1 MPSCCS
7 TEPAGIR
14 PAANSRCQTTS
25 ASCTCRPI
33 RLNSIRSKTSGSSCD
48 RTNSATASST
58 ATPISSMPAAMPGTH
73 LPPTQAASVQ
83 SPPGHGHRL
92 LSDAVGITP
101 NSVPQQL
108 DGALAAIWTQHA
120 GSAQFEKSQGAVPI
134 DQLRQPIFAGG
145 IKSAATFRNVLPQ
158 QPARRDC
165 DIRRASCGRL
175 VEYQQM
181 IADGIKLIEVS
192 LRDQADKDG
201 RSGHLLV
208 EDLVSESLRA
218 TYLGGACGQSNLER
232 TEPAERCRPFGR
244 PALALDPT
252 ESADSR

>member
-92 LSDAVGITP
+92 LSDAVGII
-101 NSVPQQL
+101 SLQRLL
-108 DGALAAIWTQHA
+108 DHAAEREQA
-120 GSAQFEKSQGAVPI
+120 PL
-134 DQLRQPIFAGG
+134 DQLRHFADVAHG
-145 IKSAATFRNVLPQ
+145 L
-158 QPARRDC
+158 
-165 DIRRASCGRL
+165 
-175 VEYQQM
+175 
-181 IADGIKLIEVS
+181 
-192 LRDQADKDG
+192 
-201 RSGHLLV
+201 LLV
-208 EDLVSESLRA
+208 LVDADVPRSE
-218 TYLGGACGQSNLER
+218 EH
-232 TEPAERCRPFGR
+232 
-244 PALALDPT
+244 
-252 ESADSR
+252 

>member
-92 LSDAVGITP
+92 LSDAVGMI
-101 NSVPQQL
+101 
-108 DGALAAIWTQHA
+108 GAEREPPRLHPGLAVD
-120 GSAQFEKSQGAVPI
+120 F
-134 DQLRQPIFAGG
+134 LG
-145 IKSAATFRNVLPQ
+145 I
-158 QPARRDC
+158 
-165 DIRRASCGRL
+165 
-175 VEYQQM
+175 
-181 IADGIKLIEVS
+181 IAELGEPPLHLLE
-192 LRDQADKDG
+192 
-201 RSGHLLV
+201 RSG
-208 EDLVSESLRA
+208 
-218 TYLGGACGQSNLER
+218 LELHY
-232 TEPAERCRPFGR
+232 FG
-244 PALALDPT
+244 
-252 ESADSR
+252 

>member
-92 LSDAVGITP
+92 LSDAVGITLLRP
-101 NSVPQQL
+101 STQQPRTVPVFDGVVRLIANHL
-108 DGALAAIWTQHA
+108 DLPIFGSTPKVRALCSA
-120 GSAQFEKSQGAVPI
+120 GITRHQRFYDPVRLPPWPSPVATLRPLPSHRSGLPRLLEPPFRRAVPTTPA
-134 DQLRQPIFAGG
+134 DRAGARVDCFPAHAAFPKWQEGRHPHCHFRGLLRLHSCYVPSDC
-145 IKSAATFRNVLPQ
+145 SAA
-158 QPARRDC
+158 
-165 DIRRASCGRL
+165 
-175 VEYQQM
+175 
-181 IADGIKLIEVS
+181 
-192 LRDQADKDG
+192 
-201 RSGHLLV
+201 
-208 EDLVSESLRA
+208 
-218 TYLGGACGQSNLER
+218 
-232 TEPAERCRPFGR
+232 
-244 PALALDPT
+244 
-252 ESADSR
+252 